1 MLLKLEVQVEVQD
14 PRTFLHDDLV
24 KRKNE
29 EQSKEEREGS
39 EDNEEGEGEEGECAD
54 SNYAAICLELTD
66 IKIKAI
72 LGGASDLIPEESIT
86 AHTVTSSR
94 SLYVALDTSIYLY
107 QSTAADESTSVS
119 ANTSPLPS
127 LSPSSLPPT
136 VLSSSLCA
144 SFPIRLNVSKSG
156 ANPVALT
163 TSMST
168 AEFMST
174 LSVPSTSKAIALL
187 SVFEEH
193 RQGAVRILKGFNDT
207 VRSTIPFV
215 LSPNQSVQDPSF
227 SPRGHSSAERIS
239 TLSSSSALTQLLDS
253 ASSSSSG
260 VSGDNTL
267 RQCVMTYGEPSTTL
281 LKISSQINSSLYTTH
296 QSIENL
302 HLAFVKP
309 SHLATSA
316 IANALLVCRDL
327 QDTALK
333 LRHAALVTVG
343 VTPVYCGWVYRSHG
357 FMINPPRAA
366 GRRRYVNGKESS
378 GGSGWGV
385 RSWAVFVKDNLLFMS
400 QPYAGT
406 VDYAVRLDDIL
417 VKDPDESDVTVL
429 SNSSGPAEK
438 VVRLSNYVTYFSA
451 LY

>member
-1 MLLKLEVQVEVQD
+1 MLLKLEVQGPEVQ
-14 PRTFLHDDLV
+14 LHNELV
-24 KRKNE
+24 K
-29 EQSKEEREGS
+29 QSKEEE
-39 EDNEEGEGEEGECAD
+39 EEKEGEREGECAD

-72 LGGASDLIPEESIT
+72 LGGASDQDMEERAPS
-86 AHTVTSSR
+86 HTVTSSR
-94 SLYVALDTSIYLY
+94 SLYVALDTSIYIY
-107 QSTAADESTSVS
+107 QSTACDGSEASR
-119 ANTSPLPS
+119 ASPLHSSFLPPPS
-127 LSPSSLPPT
+127 QPPT

-168 AEFMST
+168 ADFIST
-174 LSVPSTSKAIALL
+174 LSVPFTSKAITLL

-193 RQGAVRILKGFNDT
+193 RKGALRILQGFNDT

-215 LSPNQSVQDPSF
+215 MSPNLSVQDPSF
-227 SPRGHSSAERIS
+227 GPGGDSNAERIS
-239 TLSSSSALTQLLDS
+239 TLCSSSALTHLLDRTS
-253 ASSSSSG
+253 IPSDVTSSG
-260 VSGDNTL
+260 STL
-267 RQCVMTYGEPSTTL
+267 RQCVTTYGHPSTTL
-281 LKISSQINSSLYTTH
+281 LQISSQINSSLCTTH
-296 QSIENL
+296 QSLEKL

-316 IANALLVCRDL
+316 ISNALLVCRDL
-327 QDTALK
+327 QDTALQ

-385 RSWAVFVKDNLLFMS
+385 RSWAVFVQCRLLFMS

-406 VDYAVRLDDIL
+406 VDYAVQLSDVL
-417 VKDPDESDVTVL
+417 VRDPDESDVTIL

-438 VVRLSNYVTYFSA
+438 VVRLPE
-451 LY
+451 